1 MFIVFWGFVHGV
13 LGQSA
18 SINLLLLFAG
28 PWCDLESRWL
38 ATIPWRHHP
47 RLQRRGW
54 SVDDDSLHLSGGLAF
69 VNYNTSYFCNA
80 THELAPPQ
88 TPHPKTPPASSS
100 SSSPPSSLAGRAG
113 VDVPHLTGGTLGSG
127 LGFRIW
133 VQGYRVSGSDLG
145 FRIWV

>member
-1 MFIVFWGFVHGV
+1 LFIVFWGFVHGV

-18 SINLLLLFAG
+18 SINLLLLLAG
-28 PWCDLESRWL
+28 PLCDLESRWL
-38 ATIPWRHHP
+38 ATIPWRYHP

-54 SVDDDSLHLSGGLAF
+54 SVDDDRLHRSGWLAF

-88 TPHPKTPPASSS
+88 TPPASSS
-100 SSSPPSSLAGRAG
+100 SSSPASELAGREG
-113 VDVPHLTGGTLGSG
+113 GRRPHLTGGTLGSG

-133 VQGYRVSGSDLG
+133 V
-145 FRIWV
+145 